1 MLGVKRLKE
10 PLLMVIESLSR
21 GEEPRG
27 IALFVIIQA
36 AHIDNNIALIQQLRI
51 ACSDNNY
58 A

>member
-10 PLLMVIESLSR
+10 TLLVVVESLPR
-21 GEEPRG
+21 GEKSRR
-27 IALFVIIQA
+27 IALFVVIQA

-51 ACSDNNY
+51 TRSDNNY

>member
-10 PLLMVIESLSR
+10 PLLVVVESLPR
-21 GEEPRG
+21 GEKTKK